1 MAERTLLLNGK
12 PFTTPAR
19 RLDSLRAEL
28 QVNPGTS
35 VLILNGYAT
44 TDDFPLHDG
53 DEIFCF
59 EKGSLPPQD
68 AFEQMLCARHTPQV
82 HKKVKHG
89 RVAVAGLGGLGSHIA
104 IMLARTGIGHLHLLD
119 FDVVEPSNLNRQ
131 AYRVKHLG
139 MPKACALAEEISE
152 TNPFVT
158 VTAENIRLTE
168 ENIPELFARDFIICE
183 AFDGP
188 AEKAMLVN
196 TVTAAFPDKYIIAA
210 SGMAG
215 YGSSNDIVTRRIT
228 DHFYLCGDGSTAA
241 RPGQGLMAPRVMICA
256 GHQANLALRLLLQ
269 ETSV

>member
-1 MAERTLLLNGK
+1 MNLFLNGK
-12 PFTTPAR
+12 PYTTSALC
-19 RLDSLRAEL
+19 LDTLQAEL
-28 QVNPGTS
+28 KVKRGTT
-35 VLILNGYAT
+35 VLIINGYAT
-44 TDDFPLHDG
+44 LENFPLHDG

-59 EKGSLPPQD
+59 EKGTLPPRD

-89 RVAVAGLGGLGSHIA
+89 RIAVAGLGGLGSHIA
-104 IMLARTGIGHLHLLD
+104 IMLARTGVGHLHLID

-131 AYRVKHLG
+131 AYNVKHLG
-139 MPKACALAEEISE
+139 LPKVRALAEEIHE

-158 VTAENIRLTE
+158 VTAENLRLTE
-168 ENIPELFARDFIICE
+168 ENIPELLAEDPIICE
-183 AFDGP
+183 AFDSP
-188 AEKAMLVN
+188 ADKAMLVN
-196 TVTAAFPDKYIIAA
+196 TVTAAFPDKYIVAA

-215 YGSSNDIVTRRIT
+215 YGSSNAIVTRKIT

-241 RPGQGLMAPRVMICA
+241 QPGQGLMAPRVMICA